1 LSVSDEPHLAAR
13 DSSADHVDQIGR
25 KAGRGLTWSLVRHL
39 GNSFVQLSLAGGAGM
54 IVYVL
59 VVVPLDKLRQ
69 VTALRAH
76 FR

>member
-1 LSVSDEPHLAAR
+1 VEPHL
-13 DSSADHVDQIGR
+13 
-25 KAGRGLTWSLVRHL
+25 HL

-54 IVYVL
+54 IVYIL

-69 VTALRAH
+69 VTARAY